1 MIAAATATTTSGLRG
16 MTTDYGVRTE
26 LECIGRVP
34 DVLHYSDMM
43 MMMMMLETSRLGS
56 SSLARERSLSPTS
69 TMNWPL
75 ASTLLLS
82 FEFRIR
88 FSLTKSA
95 LELVGQAKPPRQTL
109 TSRAKGQRQRE
120 RETDYHRDLTLDI
133 SGRLLKKGG
142 MISTL
147 P

>member
-1 MIAAATATTTSGLRG
+1 MIAATATPTSKLRG

-34 DVLHYSDMM
+34 DVLHYSDR

-95 LELVGQAKPPRQTL
+95 F
-109 TSRAKGQRQRE
+109 RASWTG
-120 RETDYHRDLTLDI
+120 
-133 SGRLLKKGG
+133 
-142 MISTL
+142 
-147 P
+147 